1 MFAQLI
7 FNWVDN
13 SSFQYNVHSGI
24 ELIPITS
31 SAFEESFQ
39 TLLSLN
45 VYNKF
50 LDFLFIFPV
59 QVLEDERIDV
69 YGTLKPE
76 RRKYD
81 IWTFLVV

>member
-1 MFAQLI
+1 MST
-7 FNWVDN
+7 VR
-13 SSFQYNVHSGI
+13 I
-24 ELIPITS
+24 EFITITP

-59 QVLEDERIDV
+59 QVLEDQRIE
-69 YGTLKPE
+69 GTYCLWYFE
-76 RRKYD
+76 ARKA
-81 IWTFLVV
+81 